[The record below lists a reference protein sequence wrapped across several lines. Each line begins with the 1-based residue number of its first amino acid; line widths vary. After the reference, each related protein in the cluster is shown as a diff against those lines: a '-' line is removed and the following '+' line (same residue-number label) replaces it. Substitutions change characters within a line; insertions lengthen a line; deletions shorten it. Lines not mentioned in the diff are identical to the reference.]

1 MQAQRLERML
11 HVYGLVA
18 GDPRLRALF
27 LADPEAPGERAAAG
41 TARVPMLWTMARR
54 LRHDAAQCRWSGP
67 ALQVLPPTES
77 SGAETAGDGL
87 LFYADDDTGKLFAAH
102 LRQLLAQLLHAAEQH
117 DARRADGGGETV
129 ARAARQ
135 VLRQVHEALA
145 GARHST
151 TTTTT
156 TAAAAAA
163 ADPAAASLSV
173 GDVVRARHDADAHEC
188 LATVM
193 DVDARQDRV
202 LLLFHAHA
210 PEHTRWMD
218 AAACTAVEDEGEA
231 PATATTITESPDAEE
246 ARRRQQQEREQQL
259 REEEQRRAR
268 LQFRR
273 QLIQRNAPDDLEDRL
288 ERGRVMLQHVP
299 LAASGWGA
307 AVPAPDAVMAAMR
320 SNPYGHQFAAAA
332 AHNIGLGGGLLA
344 LSNATQLRQLT
355 GMWAVHPRAH
365 CIEQVCARRV
375 EADQVWYWCRLS
387 ASAGQPEESTRRL
400 VVQER
405 DGRRYVWLRRRTLLR
420 VRPDLVA
427 AFDRR
432 HPEPPHVPEVEAAR
446 ADGRTPW
453 LRRVRDPCLVQ
464 LPLHDGLQL
473 QIFASHLELRVP
485 ARDTRP
491 YRPTLHLAGRVRPRA
506 QLDEERTR
514 EDAAAD
520 TAKRYRAYRRRLQAV

>member
-1 MQAQRLERML
+1 
-11 HVYGLVA
+11 
-18 GDPRLRALF
+18 
-27 LADPEAPGERAAAG
+27 
-41 TARVPMLWTMARR
+41 
-54 LRHDAAQCRWSGP
+54 
-67 ALQVLPPTES
+67 
-77 SGAETAGDGL
+77 
-87 LFYADDDTGKLFAAH
+87 
-102 LRQLLAQLLHAAEQH
+102 
-117 DARRADGGGETV
+117 
-129 ARAARQ
+129 
-135 VLRQVHEALA
+135 
-145 GARHST
+145 
-151 TTTTT
+151 
-156 TAAAAAA
+156 
-163 ADPAAASLSV
+163 
-173 GDVVRARHDADAHEC
+173 
-188 LATVM
+188 M

-332 AHNIGLGGGLLA
+332 AHNIGLDRHVGGAPASA
-344 LSNATQLRQLT
+344 L
-355 GMWAVHPRAH
+355 HRAG
-365 CIEQVCARRV
+365 VCA
-375 EADQVWYWCRLS
+375 
-387 ASAGQPEESTRRL
+387 TRRGRPGVVL
-400 VVQER
+400 VPLVGVSR
-405 DGRRYVWLRRRTLLR
+405 ATGREHTSSRGTGARRPS
-420 VRPDLVA
+420 VCVVA
-427 AFDRR
+427 AP
-432 HPEPPHVPEVEAAR
+432 HPVESAAGPGGRLRPTTSGTAARAEVEAAR